1 MKHRDDE
8 LDVVIREM
16 KRQEY
21 PLLEDFLWQA
31 IDIPEGMDP
40 PPRSILHT
48 PALQVYLAGFG
59 GNRSDQAFVAEID
72 GRVVGAAWARIM
84 KDYGHID
91 AHTPSLAISV
101 WKEFRGRGI
110 GSALVRALLES
121 LKKSGYSRVSL
132 SVQRANPA
140 RRMYE
145 RAGFRIFE
153 QRGEEYLMIAHLTD

>member
-72 GRVVGAAWARIM
+72 RRVVGAAWARIM

-91 AHTPSLAISV
+91 AHTPLPCHIRMEGIQGAGDWIGPRPCVVGISQKKRV
-101 WKEFRGRGI
+101 FQGI
-110 GSALVRALLES
+110 VVGTT
-121 LKKSGYSRVSL
+121 GQSRPKNV
-132 SVQRANPA
+132 
-140 RRMYE
+140 
-145 RAGFRIFE
+145 
-153 QRGEEYLMIAHLTD
+153 